1 MPYSIL
7 TYFFLVTTIMYF
19 LRNYMSPAN
28 NRGFEG
34 YRARAE
40 YTTGMKNILTTNPSR
55 PQDYVLSLIYT
66 HTQVPGY
73 TAALNAANNSN
84 TFPGQH

>member
-1 MPYSIL
+1 
-7 TYFFLVTTIMYF
+7 MYF

-40 YTTGMKNILTTNPSR
+40 YTTGSKNILSVNPSR
-55 PQDYVLSLIYT
+55 PQDFVLSIIYT

-73 TAALNAANNSN
+73 TEAFRAATNNNA
-84 TFPGQH
+84 FPGQH

>member
-1 MPYSIL
+1 
-7 TYFFLVTTIMYF
+7 MYF

-40 YTTGMKNILTTNPSR
+40 YTVGKKNILTTNPSR
-55 PQDYVLSLIYT
+55 PQDYVLSVIYT